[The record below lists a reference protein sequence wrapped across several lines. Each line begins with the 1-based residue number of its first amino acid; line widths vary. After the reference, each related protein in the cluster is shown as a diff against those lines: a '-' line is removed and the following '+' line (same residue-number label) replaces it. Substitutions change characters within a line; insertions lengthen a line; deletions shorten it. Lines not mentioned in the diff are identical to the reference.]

1 MADMLGFA
9 EIAKRLNLEVT
20 AVRRLIAREG
30 DALGIKI
37 HRGKGVNISL
47 QKTMPSG
54 LSQAMKQGA
63 GQFRTPLRKPQRLI
77 GMVFSTSSS

>member
-30 DALGIKI
+30 DALGTVIKG
-37 HRGKGVNISL
+37 HEL
-47 QKTMPSG
+47 C
-54 LSQAMKQGA
+54 
-63 GQFRTPLRKPQRLI
+63 
-77 GMVFSTSSS
+77 